1 MAKKPVNVTIRKASS
16 APPSEF
22 RIDIPMALYQRLVK
36 HYGDRD
42 IHSVVGDILEKH
54 LHGLEQPPVIE
65 SDPVSSLVKWV
76 QASFSRVASLKPAWL
91 F

>member
-1 MAKKPVNVTIRKASS
+1 MAKKPINVTIRKASS

-22 RIDIPMALYQRLVK
+22 RIDIPMALYRRLVK
-36 HYGDRD
+36 QYPDRD
-42 IHSVVGDILEKH
+42 IHAVIGDILEKH
-54 LHGLEQPPVIE
+54 LHGLEQQPEV
-65 SDPVSSLVKWV
+65 SNDPVSSLVKWV